1 MDSVIVKTCN
11 SFVNTLN
18 KEPSEIFDE
27 SAKEK
32 MLKVCDI
39 EDKEFDKLLR
49 KLEVNL
55 DCKDITNFKRCVIGL
70 MRLQNRN
77 RKILYDSLGRIY

>member
-1 MDSVIVKTCN
+1 
-11 SFVNTLN
+11 
-18 KEPSEIFDE
+18 
-27 SAKEK
+27 

-55 DCKDITNFKRCVIGL
+55 NCQDMTNFKKCVVGL
-70 MRLQNRN
+70 VRLQNRN
-77 RKILYDSLGRIY
+77 KRILYDALGRIY

>member
-1 MDSVIVKTCN
+1 M
-11 SFVNTLN
+11 
-18 KEPSEIFDE
+18 EPSEIFDE
-27 SAKEK
+27 CAKEK

-55 DCKDITNFKRCVIGL
+55 NCQDMTNFKKCVVGL
-70 MRLQNRN
+70 VRLHNRN
-77 RKILYDSLGRIY
+77 KRILYDALGRIY